1 MTELER
7 NGYGNVAGLKRRFA
21 IEVEDYDDKEG
32 LIHELSPSPVW
43 PDPSSLPLMRTLWFS
58 SSRLWAGARCSPR
71 ARPRGRLRQGY
82 GGASGKG
89 SRSCRSRWDLPPEE
103 ENEGRRHGGRP
114 QEVHGGQ
121 FVVKAGARCLP
132 VTEEDRTPEPRKTAE
147 VVDGV
152 LQADVVCDAP
162 STAAWVVLGSSSN
175 GWKVWKDQR
184 GRSINTYRR

>member
-1 MTELER
+1 M
-7 NGYGNVAGLKRRFA
+7 
-21 IEVEDYDDKEG
+21 
-32 LIHELSPSPVW
+32 
-43 PDPSSLPLMRTLWFS
+43 
-58 SSRLWAGARCSPR
+58 
-71 ARPRGRLRQGY
+71 
-82 GGASGKG
+82 
-89 SRSCRSRWDLPPEE
+89 
-103 ENEGRRHGGRP
+103 
-114 QEVHGGQ
+114 
-121 FVVKAGARCLP
+121 KAGARCLP